1 MQKIFLRRDSTILH
15 ADDTPSTILIVDDHP
30 MIRAGLTLLLSAQP
44 GLKVCGECQ
53 EAASVIPLVESLRP
67 DLIVIDISLEKTSG
81 LTLIQDIKKKFKSQK
96 MLAYSMHDEELFAV
110 RAIQAGAMGYVEK
123 KAHPRETV
131 EAIRKI
137 LQGHMAVSQRV
148 TDSLM
153 TTMAL
158 GGADPARAPLESL
171 SSRELEVFELFGRGL
186 TIREIAQRL
195 NRSAKTIESHRERMM
210 TKLGVASSAKLVRQ
224 AVEWVTEHDHLL
236 RVRSAGDP
244 E

>member
-1 MQKIFLRRDSTILH
+1 MYSK
-15 ADDTPSTILIVDDHP
+15 DTSSTILIVDDHP
-30 MIRAGLTLLLSAQP
+30 MIRAGLSLLLSAQP
-44 GLKVCGECQ
+44 DLVVCGECH
-53 EAASVIPLVESLRP
+53 EATAVLPSIESLHP
-67 DLIVIDISLEKTSG
+67 DLIVIDISLENSSG
-81 LTLIQDIKKKFKSQK
+81 LTLIQDIKKKHKAQK

-123 KAHPRETV
+123 KAHPRETI

-153 TTMAL
+153 SNMA
-158 GGADPARAPLESL
+158 GGRSDSGRTPLETL

-186 TIREIAQRL
+186 SIREIAQRL
-195 NRSAKTIESHRERMM
+195 NRSTKTIESHRERMM
-210 TKLGVASSAKLVRQ
+210 TKLGVVSSVRLVRQ

-236 RVRSAGDP
+236 RARQPGDKA
-244 E
+244 